1 MSAAEPTYDVA
12 VVGAGIV
19 GLSTALVL
27 ARRGYSVALIERR
40 PPQRVNGDLGF
51 DIRTVALT
59 PGSAALLRELD
70 GLDDR
75 ATPIEAMHVWE
86 YDGAASLHF
95 RADHDGS
102 AGPAASTKVLAHVVE
117 NSAVTTRLWA
127 VAGER
132 LDVHAPS
139 SVIDLVVER
148 DAVRL
153 VGPDIAA
160 RLVVAADGADSPVG
174 TLAGVARREERGS
187 GQHAIATVA
196 RATREHRNTAY
207 QRFGR
212 TGPVALLPLG
222 PDGRAS
228 GTAGGETGSNVA
240 VIWSTSEPEHERLK
254 DLGDEAFMDVLDQ
267 ETEGVLGPFE
277 AVDRRFGFPVRQSLV
292 ADFNPNARVLVVGDA
307 ARTLH
312 PLAGQGVNIGLEDAR
327 AIDVVATG
335 GDLGAP
341 GTWRAFAR
349 ERRLRSKLM
358 ISAMRTLLAAYSGA
372 WASNPWVRLARNTGI
387 RWIDSSAV
395 AKSQLIREAMGL
407 GPLARGR
414 VSA

>member
-1 MSAAEPTYDVA
+1 MYDVA

-27 ARRGYSVALIERR
+27 TRGGYSVALVERR
-40 PPQRVNGDLGF
+40 PAERVKGDLGF

-59 PGSAALLRELD
+59 PASVSLLCELD
-70 GLDDR
+70 GLEVDR
-75 ATPIEAMHVWE
+75 LCPIRAMHVWE
-86 YDGAASLHF
+86 FDGAASLHF
-95 RADHDGS
+95 CPEDDASGGPTGLPRA
-102 AGPAASTKVLAHVVE
+102 LAYVAE
-117 NSAVTTRLWA
+117 NSAVTKRLWSA
-127 VAGER
+127 AGKQ
-132 LDVHAPS
+132 LDIHAPS
-139 SVIDLVVER
+139 SVTDLVVER

-153 VGPDIAA
+153 AGPDIAA
-160 RLVVAADGADSPVG
+160 RLVVAADGTDSPVS
-174 TLAGVARREERGS
+174 TLAGVVRRVEGGR

-196 RATREHRNTAY
+196 RATLAHGNTAY

-212 TGPVALLPLG
+212 SGPVALLPLDRG
-222 PDGRAS
+222 ADDG
-228 GTAGGETGSNVA
+228 GTADGETESNVA
-240 VIWSTSEPEHERLK
+240 VIWSTSEPEHERLRS
-254 DLGDEAFMDVLDQ
+254 LGDQAFMNALGR

-277 AVDRRFGFPVRQSLV
+277 AVDRRFGFPVRQSLA
-292 ADFNPNARVLVVGDA
+292 ADFNPNARILVVGDA

-327 AIDVVATG
+327 AIAATASG

-358 ISAMRTLLAAYSGA
+358 ITAMRTLLAAYSGS

-387 RWIDSSAV
+387 RWIDSSLA

-407 GPLARGR
+407 GPLGLGNP
-414 VSA
+414 SQ